1 MGCEMKKSVSK
12 WSTILLASSAALACL
27 VPVTYLVAAE
37 DTKAHVEA
45 TKSDDDSAS
54 KAEAEEDAK
63 FKKVTDAQWKKKL
76 SKTQYAVTRKHDT
89 ERAYSGKY
97 HDSKKDGVY
106 VCVCCELPL
115 FDSKTKF
122 DSGTGW
128 PSFYQPVKEKNI
140 GTSEDHKMEYVRT
153 EVHCHRCDAHLGH
166 VFEDAPQTPT
176 GLRYCMNSASLNF
189 IDRAAAKKLDEKKPV
204 AADESPVESK

>member
-1 MGCEMKKSVSK
+1 MKKSASK
-12 WSTILLASSAALACL
+12 WSTVLLASSASL
-27 VPVTYLVAAE
+27 VPVTYLAAAE
-37 DTKAHVEA
+37 DTKPKVVA
-45 TKSDDDSAS
+45 TKSVNDAAS
-54 KAEAEEDAK
+54 KAEEEEDAK
-63 FKKVTDAQWKKKL
+63 FKKITDAQWKKKL

-128 PSFYQPVKEKNI
+128 PSFYQPIKEKNV

-176 GLRYCMNSASLNF
+176 GLRYCMNSASLNL
-189 IDRAAAKKLDEKKPV
+189 IDRAAAKKTEENKSTLTDETPTQ
-204 AADESPVESK
+204 SK